1 MMLYC
6 RASSFAGIGAL
17 VTTLTTSGRR
27 LLTEATID
35 FIRIVDLSHTMLSR
49 VGSYSTV
56 SKVMRCKVFLLDD
69 NNAIDVE
76 YNKGDTGEQLL
87 NQVCD
92 QLNIAEKDYFGLR
105 FVDKNRVLLDRS
117 NKANNT
123 TSPMKNQ
130 TLNTSSLFFRMSPLM
145 SIWNGGKAG
154 VFGDILLFY
163 HRCWTGGSD
172 RTAQMSINNDFIQ
185 LCWKLSSPN

>member
-35 FIRIVDLSHTMLSR
+35 FVRIVDLSQLT
-49 VGSYSTV
+49 
-56 SKVMRCKVFLLDD
+56 RCSAELAVIVLFRKLCV
-69 NNAIDVE
+69 
-76 YNKGDTGEQLL
+76 KGDTGEQLL

-105 FVDKNRVLLDRS
+105 FVDKNRVRFKFSFVQILDRS

-145 SIWNGGKAG
+145 STWNGGKAG